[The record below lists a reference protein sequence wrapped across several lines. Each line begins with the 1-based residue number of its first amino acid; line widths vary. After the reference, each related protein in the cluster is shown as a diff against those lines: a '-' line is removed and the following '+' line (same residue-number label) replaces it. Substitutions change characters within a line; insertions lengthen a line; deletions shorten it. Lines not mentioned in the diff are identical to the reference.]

1 MTKRIHDILL
11 ELGVPANLKGHEAL
25 TIGIELVIS
34 DPTYLNRGVTTRLYP
49 EIAQRM
55 TIPTTASR
63 VERAMRHAIEYI
75 YDNTTPEVLQYYF
88 GNTASLR
95 KGKLTNSQFIAQV
108 ALKIRGLGGKQ
119 NDEHSIPFN

>member
-25 TIGIELVIS
+25 AIGIDLVIA

-55 TIPTTASR
+55 SVPTTAPQ
-63 VERAMRHAIEYI
+63 VERAMRRAIEYV
-75 YDNTTPEVLQYYF
+75 YDNTTSDVLQYYF

-108 ALKIRGLGGKQ
+108 ALKIRDLGGNVK
-119 NDEHSIPFN
+119 

>member
-1 MTKRIHDILL
+1 MRRRIHDILL

-34 DPTYLNRGVTTRLYP
+34 DPTYLNRGITKRLYP
-49 EIAQRM
+49 EVAKRM
-55 TIPTTASR
+55 SVPTTANR
-63 VERAMRHAIEYI
+63 VERCVRHAIEYI
-75 YDNTTPEVLQYYF
+75 YDNTTPDVLQYYF

-108 ALKIRGLGGKQ
+108 ALKIRDLGGKVQ
-119 NDEHSIPFN
+119 

>member
-11 ELGVPANLKGHEAL
+11 DLGVPANLKGHEAL

-49 EIAQRM
+49 KIAQRM
-55 TIPTTASR
+55 SIPTTALR
-63 VERAMRHAIEYI
+63 VERAMRYAIEYI
-75 YDNTTPEVLQYYF
+75 YDNTTLEVLQYYF

-108 ALKIRGLGGKQ
+108 ALKIQDLGGKVK
-119 NDEHSIPFN
+119 

>member
-11 ELGVPANLKGHEAL
+11 ELGGPANLKGYETLA
-25 TIGIELVIS
+25 IGIDLVIS

-55 TIPTTASR
+55 SVPTTAPR
-63 VERAMRHAIEYI
+63 VERAMRHAIEYV
-75 YDNTTPEVLQYYF
+75 YDNTTQDVLQYYF

-95 KGKLTNSQFIAQV
+95 KGKLTNSQFIAQI
-108 ALKIRGLGGKQ
+108 ALKIRDLGG
-119 NDEHSIPFN
+119 NVE

>member
-25 TIGIELVIS
+25 AIGIDLVIS
-34 DPTYLNRGVTTRLYP
+34 DPTYLDRGVTTRLYP

-55 TIPTTASR
+55 SVPTTAPR
-63 VERAMRHAIEYI
+63 VERAMRHAIEYV

-108 ALKIRGLGGKQ
+108 ALKIRDLGG
-119 NDEHSIPFN
+119 NVE

>member
-49 EIAQRM
+49 EVAQRM
-55 TIPTTASR
+55 STPTTGSR
-63 VERAMRHAIEYI
+63 VERSMRHAIEYV

-95 KGKLTNSQFIAQV
+95 KGKLTNSQFIAQI
-108 ALKIRGLGGKQ
+108 ALKIRDKDAGGR
-119 NDEHSIPFN
+119 F

>member
-11 ELGVPANLKGHEAL
+11 ELGVPSNLKGHEAL
-25 TIGIELVIS
+25 TIGIDLVIS

-55 TIPTTASR
+55 SVPTTAPR
-63 VERAMRHAIEYI
+63 VERAMRHAIEYV
-75 YDNTTPEVLQYYF
+75 YDNTPSDVLQYYF
-88 GNTASLR
+88 GNTTSFR

-108 ALKIRGLGGKQ
+108 ALKIRDLGG
-119 NDEHSIPFN
+119 NVE

>member
-1 MTKRIHDILL
+1 M
-11 ELGVPANLKGHEAL
+11 
-25 TIGIELVIS
+25 S
-34 DPTYLNRGVTTRLYP
+34 
-49 EIAQRM
+49 
-55 TIPTTASR
+55 IPTTALR

-108 ALKIRGLGGKQ
+108 ALKIRDLGGKVK
-119 NDEHSIPFN
+119 

>member
-1 MTKRIHDILL
+1 MTKRIHDILA

-34 DPTYLNRGVTTRLYP
+34 DPTCLDRGVTTRLYP

-55 TIPTTASR
+55 STPTTASR
-63 VERAMRHAIEYI
+63 VERSMRHAVEYA
-75 YDNTTPEVLQYYF
+75 YDNTTPDVLQYYF
-88 GNTASLR
+88 GNVVSLR

-108 ALKIRGLGGKQ
+108 ALKIRDLQQLDVEK
-119 NDEHSIPFN
+119 SV

>member
-49 EIAQRM
+49 EVA
-55 TIPTTASR
+55 
-63 VERAMRHAIEYI
+63 
-75 YDNTTPEVLQYYF
+75 QYYF

-95 KGKLTNSQFIAQV
+95 KGKLTNSQFIAQI
-108 ALKIRGLGGKQ
+108 ALKIRDTA
-119 NDEHSIPFN
+119 NVYSDNWISC